1 MRRWSILGHRRPA
14 AAVHGP
20 PSLLPATVSVYGCE
34 FSVRGAAPEREG
46 GRECAHAQHII
57 PSATVVELDKRLSIH
72 SEMTLRAGLFE
83 VLD

>member
-20 PSLLPATVSVYGCE
+20 PSLLPATVLVYGCE

-46 GRECAHAQHII
+46 GSRQG
-57 PSATVVELDKRLSIH
+57 V
-72 SEMTLRAGLFE
+72 RARAAYYPKCYGSRTR
-83 VLD
+83 